1 MAYKKG
7 YKPIT
12 ENREARS
19 LSCHIVFNKEKELI
33 VVIHGFIT
41 RTGYRVDVY
50 ERDVLSFQARV
61 VSEDPVVALG
71 STKEIMGAEIDGI
84 RLYRRGVRINKDD
97 ETVMRPFESRY
108 YLPGF
113 DRLKIMGYN
122 VIKVL

>member
-1 MAYKKG
+1 MG

-19 LSCHIVFNKEKELI
+19 LSCHLVINKGKDI
-33 VVIHGFIT
+33 IAIIHGFIT

-61 VSEDPVVALG
+61 TSEDIIVALG
-71 STKEIMGAEIDGI
+71 STRDAKGAIIDGI
-84 RLYRRGVRINKDD
+84 HLYRKGVKIDKNDPSI
-97 ETVMRPFESRY
+97 VRPYEKRY